1 MGLDTELPKLI
12 EEHQTRPGVH
22 CLLYRKEDNPTLA
35 IYGSVRAGTA
45 FEPADRHGI
54 AELTSRLLIRGTGK
68 LGSPKIAN
76 MLESVGATLSF
87 RNAQDN
93 IILQA
98 RTTSTWTQRLL
109 GIISACLTEP
119 SFNRRDVERE
129 KEELL
134 TDIRLRDDDTTR
146 RGMKELH
153 SLVYPTAH
161 PYRRDRFGTPASVK
175 KIERDEVVEY
185 FEETVSKAPV
195 VVAFAGRLEKSTV
208 LGWMEKTFGERE
220 EDPDPANKDPQPPHT
235 KPESKEVVMAHKTQ
249 ADVLMG
255 APATWRTHPDYEAL
269 NLLNVI
275 LGELGFMGRL
285 GERVRDREGLA
296 YSCTSF
302 LNSASIGGNWTA
314 LAGVNPRNVAKA
326 MALMR
331 DEIGKV
337 CQQPVQPDELES
349 AKQNQVGSALMEL
362 ESTEGIARVGHNLAY
377 FRLGLDYFAK
387 RRNLYSKIK
396 EPHLREM
403 AQKYIEPTKLSTVV
417 IGPKQKAASSEL

>member
-1 MGLDTELPKLI
+1 MGLDTDLPKLI
-12 EEHQTRPGVH
+12 EEHQPRAGVH

-45 FEPADRHGI
+45 FESADRLGI
-54 AELTSRLLIRGTGK
+54 AELISRLLIRGTRK
-68 LGSPKIAN
+68 LRSLRLAN
-76 MLESVGATLSF
+76 QLESVGATLSF
-87 RNAQDN
+87 RNTQDN
-93 IILQA
+93 IIFQA
-98 RTTSTWTQRLL
+98 RTTSTWTQRVL
-109 GIISACLTEP
+109 GIISACLTTP
-119 SFNRRDVERE
+119 AFDRRDVERE

-153 SLVYPTAH
+153 NLVYPSGH

-175 KIERDEVVEY
+175 KINRDDVVEY
-185 FEETVSKAPV
+185 FEETVSRAPV
-195 VVAFAGRLEKSTV
+195 VVAFAGRLEKSKV
-208 LGWMEKTFGERE
+208 LGWTEKTFGERE
-220 EDPDPANKDPQPPHT
+220 ESPNPDKDSHTRPT
-235 KPESKEVVMAHKTQ
+235 KPESKEIVMGHKTQ
-249 ADVLMG
+249 ADVIMG
-255 APATWRTHPDYEAL
+255 APAVGRTHSDYEPL
-269 NLLNVI
+269 NLVNVI

-331 DEIGKV
+331 EEIDRI
-337 CQQPVQPDELES
+337 CQQPVQPEELES

-387 RRNLYSKIK
+387 RRSLFSKIT
-396 EPHLREM
+396 ESHLQEM
-403 AQKYIEPTKLSTVV
+403 AQKYIEASKLSTIV
-417 IGPKQKAASSEL
+417 IGPKPKAASSEP

>member
-12 EEHQTRPGVH
+12 EEHQPRQGVH

-45 FEPADRHGI
+45 FEPGDRLGI

-249 ADVLMG
+249 ADVLM
-255 APATWRTHPDYEAL
+255 
-269 NLLNVI
+269 
-275 LGELGFMGRL
+275 
-285 GERVRDREGLA
+285 
-296 YSCTSF
+296 
-302 LNSASIGGNWTA
+302 
-314 LAGVNPRNVAKA
+314 
-326 MALMR
+326 
-331 DEIGKV
+331 
-337 CQQPVQPDELES
+337 
-349 AKQNQVGSALMEL
+349 
-362 ESTEGIARVGHNLAY
+362 
-377 FRLGLDYFAK
+377 
-387 RRNLYSKIK
+387 
-396 EPHLREM
+396 
-403 AQKYIEPTKLSTVV
+403 
-417 IGPKQKAASSEL
+417 